1 MIDGRNL
8 FDQSVRNN
16 IKTYV
21 NIRKI
26 AIDEEGDH
34 ATGCLLHYPFFKE
47 NYKVIAIDLSKQQNL
62 DVDPKVIQQTG
73 FTANLE

>member
-47 NYKVIAIDLSKQQNL
+47 SYKVIAIDLSKQQNL